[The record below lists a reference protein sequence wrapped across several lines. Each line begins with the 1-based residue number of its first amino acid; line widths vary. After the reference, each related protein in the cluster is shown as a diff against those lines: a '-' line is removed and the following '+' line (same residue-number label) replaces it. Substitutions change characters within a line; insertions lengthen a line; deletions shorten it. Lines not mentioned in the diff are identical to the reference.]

1 MYFASSPRGSLPWV
15 LLVLLGAYAAQLAGA
30 LAAAPLA
37 GFVGALVIA
46 PLAALVERTPH
57 GPPAAVTTLP
67 AFWLLVPGALSLLGL
82 SDLVNGGPE
91 AAQEIANAVVAVFGI
106 ALGTLVGSAVT
117 RDAGR
122 VTRTLFTS

>member
-1 MYFASSPRGSLPWV
+1 M
-15 LLVLLGAYAAQLAGA
+15 
-30 LAAAPLA
+30 
-37 GFVGALVIA
+37 
-46 PLAALVERTPH
+46 
-57 GPPAAVTTLP
+57 
-67 AFWLLVPGALSLLGL
+67 PGALSLLGL